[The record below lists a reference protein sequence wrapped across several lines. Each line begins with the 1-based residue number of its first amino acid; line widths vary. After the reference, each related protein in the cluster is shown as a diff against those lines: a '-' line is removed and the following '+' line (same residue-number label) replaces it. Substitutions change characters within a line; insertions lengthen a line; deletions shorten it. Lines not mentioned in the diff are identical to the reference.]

1 MEHKLSFK
9 NYLSKIDLLKGEI
22 KKNFS
27 GKEKIIENFL
37 LAFFSGLHV
46 LIEDIP
52 GVGKTTLAKTL
63 AGCTGMDFSR
73 IQFTP
78 DLLPGDITGMT
89 VWSVEKKDFVF
100 KSGPI
105 MHQFILADEINRAS
119 ARTQSSLLEAMQED
133 TVTVDGKTYKLPQPF
148 FVAATQNPL
157 NFAGTFQLPEAQLD
171 RFGIS
176 FSIGYPDIDDE
187 LDIIEKHKKENPL
200 EYIKAVMKTDE
211 ILKIRKTVKDIYI
224 DEKVKRYI
232 VQIVNS
238 TRNNENIKLGLS
250 PRAAL
255 HITNA
260 AQCFAFLSDRDFVIP
275 EDIMEISHIVISHK
289 LILSPKAKL
298 DNLNANQ
305 IVNSIIS
312 AVPKPAGIK

>member
-1 MEHKLSFK
+1 MA
-9 NYLSKIDLLKGEI
+9 KIDLLKKEI
-22 KKNFS
+22 RRNFI
-27 GKEKIIENFL
+27 GKEKIAEYIL
-37 LAFFSGLHV
+37 LALFSGLHV

-63 AGCTGMDFSR
+63 AKCTGMDFSR

-89 VWSVEKKDFVF
+89 IWSVEKKDFVF
-100 KSGPI
+100 KSGPV

-133 TVTVDGKTYKLPQPF
+133 TVTIDGKTYRLPQPF
-148 FVAATQNPL
+148 FVVATQNPL
-157 NFAGTFQLPEAQLD
+157 NFAGTFQLPEAQVD

-176 FSIGYPDIDDE
+176 FSIGYPEIDDE
-187 LDIIEKHKKENPL
+187 LDIIEKHKKDDPL
-200 EYIKAVMKTDE
+200 ENIKAVMKPEE
-211 ILKIRKTVKDIYI
+211 ILKIRNIIKNIYI
-224 DEKVKRYI
+224 DEKIKRYI
-232 VQIVNS
+232 IQIVTS

-250 PRAAL
+250 PRASL

-260 AQCFAFLSDRDFVIP
+260 SQYIAFTSNRDFVIP
-275 EDIMEISHIVISHK
+275 EDIMEISQIVISHK

-298 DNLNANQ
+298 ENLNANQ
-305 IVNSIIS
+305 IINSIIS
-312 AVPKPAGIK
+312 AIPKPAGIK